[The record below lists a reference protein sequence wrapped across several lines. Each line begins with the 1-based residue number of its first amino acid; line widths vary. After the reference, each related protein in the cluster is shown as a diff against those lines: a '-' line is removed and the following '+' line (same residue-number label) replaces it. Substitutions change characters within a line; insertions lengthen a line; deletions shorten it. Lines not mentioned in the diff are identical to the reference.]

1 MLSSLWRNF
10 WRRAPRQIKFS
21 RSGKIITAV
30 ALVVGFAAINT
41 GNNLLYLGWS
51 LVLSAIV
58 LSGVLSETNIR
69 SIALRLRP
77 PTFARVGQESL
88 LGLELYNPYRFL
100 ALFGLEVDIDVQGKV
115 RTLVRAP
122 YHLRLGPKAEEK
134 ISTLCVPE
142 HRGRHRIEG
151 LAVKTTYPFGFFIKT
166 RRLKLAPIEFWAA
179 PRKLN
184 IHRDVDSL
192 LSWLGSE
199 ALGQLGHGPD
209 FFALRPYHQG
219 DDPRHI
225 AWKRS
230 ARTGRLVVRE
240 HEAVASRSVELLLCV
255 SGQDSQADE
264 YTLAY
269 AGSLAELLLQQGVR
283 VGLSGPGVALKP
295 GSGQRQIQQVL
306 YVLAR
311 LKLADPFV
319 ASHGDGSMARI
330 ALCSPGQSAP
340 PECAHVIYPQALERA
355 A

>member
-1 MLSSLWRNF
+1 MLGSLWQNF

-69 SIALRLRP
+69 KVQLRLRP
-77 PTFARVGQESL
+77 PTFARAGQEGSL
-88 LGLELYNPYRFL
+88 VLEIYNTYRFL
-100 ALFGLEVDIDVQGKV
+100 ALFGLEALISVEAKTQEVLN
-115 RTLVRAP
+115 TP

-134 ISTLCVPE
+134 VNALHAPA
-142 HRGRHRIEG
+142 HRGLHRIER

-166 RRLKLAPIEFWAA
+166 RRLKIKPIEFWVA
-179 PRKLN
+179 PRKL
-184 IHRDVDSL
+184 DVQEDMDTL

-199 ALGQLGHGPD
+199 TLGQIGHGPD
-209 FFALRPYHQG
+209 FFALRPYHEG

-240 HEAVASRSVELLLCV
+240 HEAVASRSVELVLVL
-255 SGQDSQADE
+255 SGQDSDADE
-264 YTLAY
+264 YTIAY
-269 AGSLAELLLQQGVR
+269 AGSLAESLLLKGVR
-283 VGLSGPGVALKP
+283 VGLLGPGVSLKP
-295 GSGQRQIQQVL
+295 GVGSRQIQQIL

-311 LKLADPFV
+311 LNMDAAMTPV
-319 ASHGDGSMARI
+319 HGAPGVSRM
-330 ALCSPGQSAP
+330 ALCSPGQRAP
-340 PECAHVIYPQALERA
+340 EAMDHVLHPRSMEQAA
-355 A
+355 